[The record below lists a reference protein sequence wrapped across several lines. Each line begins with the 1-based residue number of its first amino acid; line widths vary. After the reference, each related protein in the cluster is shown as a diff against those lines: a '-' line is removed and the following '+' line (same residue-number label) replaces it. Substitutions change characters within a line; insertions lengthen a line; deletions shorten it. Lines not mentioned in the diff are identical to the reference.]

1 MAENIARAAPSKSEV
16 ADAIGGVRP
25 EFVSAVDLAIGA
37 AGAGNL
43 ERATYAGPLAV
54 ACKRFDIATRQRLAH
69 FAAQL
74 GHESG
79 GFKRLEENLNYSAEA
94 LAAKWPIRPT
104 VPGKTDTNF
113 RRYTPELAAAHAR
126 KPETIANHIYNR
138 IELGNRQPGDGWR
151 YRGRG
156 LIQITGRA
164 NYAAAGRALG
174 IPLESDPDQALK
186 PWNAALIA
194 GWFWSDKKCNRA
206 ADLGAAGIEPVTRLV
221 NGGTHGI
228 EDRAARYERA
238 LAALPENLAT

>member
-37 AGAGNL
+37 AGAGPL

-54 ACKRFDIATRQRLAH
+54 ACKRFDIATRFRLAH

-79 GFKRLEENLNYSAEA
+79 GFKKNEEYLDYSAA
-94 LAAKWPIRPT
+94 RIAAVWPKRFPT
-104 VPGKTDTNF
+104 VADAYPYAGK
-113 RRYTPELAAAHAR
+113 REELSNLVY
-126 KPETIANHIYNR
+126 ANR
-138 IELGNRQPGDGWR
+138 LGNGNVASGDGWR

-156 LIQITGRA
+156 LIQLTGRA
-164 NYAAAGRALG
+164 NYASAARALG
-174 IPLESDPDQALK
+174 LPFESEPDQLFK
-186 PWNAALIA
+186 PWNSALVA

-206 ADLGAAGIEPVTRLV
+206 ADLGAAGIEAVTRLV

-228 EDRAARYERA
+228 EDRAARFERA
-238 LAALPENLAT
+238 LAALPENLAA